1 MSVWAFVRRTHSASI
16 AAAALVL
23 TLVAAC
29 GGDDEAPVEPL
40 AVDLCLDPSLVRLS
54 LGAEGATPLD
64 LTQSP
69 FDEEFAAAGTE
80 FDVPSAVLKSV
91 AWVETRWQMV
101 EGAEE
106 FDGVPAAFGVMAL
119 RGKRLEGGAALAG
132 ATVEAARSEPLAN
145 IRSAAALLDAYASE
159 VGIDRSRPEEWAAV
173 VVRFSGI
180 EIEAGRS
187 AYAQQVGRA
196 LTRGIHQ
203 QAVLRGDTWG
213 IRLPHL
219 CTEPWVPPPPPPPP
233 PPPTDTVDY
242 EPAVWRPS
250 PNFNTRVGE
259 THFVIIHT
267 CEGSYTGCWS
277 WLVNPVSVV
286 SSHYVI
292 DEEGT
297 EISQLVRER
306 DRAWH
311 IAATYDCTRD
321 LGQDCHLNGIQSN
334 HITIGIEHA
343 GFASQSSFPA
353 TQIEASA
360 ALVCDITRDNDVPR
374 DWQHIVG
381 HGQLQP
387 WNRTDPGPN
396 WPWVGYLHS
405 IQRHC
410 GEVVVDDENGRNDAT
425 VAATTIDAPSEW
437 TASSLTADYYGDG
450 YRYAATR
457 DDAEDGV
464 TFSFLVEAPESLAID
479 ARWTSGSNRS
489 PRAQYLVIDAG
500 GDTLADLRLDQTGGG
515 GEWHSLGTWTFSAG
529 WSRVV
534 LLHRDTPGFVVIA
547 DAVRARR

>member
-1 MSVWAFVRRTHSASI
+1 VSVWAFVRRTHSASI

-213 IRLPHL
+213 GSRRRHHPLRRRLRTRSTTSRRSGGRHRIS
-219 CTEPWVPPPPPPPP
+219 T
-233 PPPTDTVDY
+233 
-242 EPAVWRPS
+242 PAS
-250 PNFNTRVGE
+250 GK
-259 THFVIIHT
+259 
-267 CEGSYTGCWS
+267 
-277 WLVNPVSVV
+277 
-286 SSHYVI
+286 
-292 DEEGT
+292 
-297 EISQLVRER
+297 
-306 DRAWH
+306 
-311 IAATYDCTRD
+311 
-321 LGQDCHLNGIQSN
+321 
-334 HITIGIEHA
+334 
-343 GFASQSSFPA
+343 
-353 TQIEASA
+353 
-360 ALVCDITRDNDVPR
+360 
-374 DWQHIVG
+374 
-381 HGQLQP
+381 
-387 WNRTDPGPN
+387 RT
-396 WPWVGYLHS
+396 S
-405 IQRHC
+405 
-410 GEVVVDDENGRNDAT
+410 
-425 VAATTIDAPSEW
+425 
-437 TASSLTADYYGDG
+437 
-450 YRYAATR
+450 
-457 DDAEDGV
+457 
-464 TFSFLVEAPESLAID
+464 
-479 ARWTSGSNRS
+479 
-489 PRAQYLVIDAG
+489 
-500 GDTLADLRLDQTGGG
+500 
-515 GEWHSLGTWTFSAG
+515 
-529 WSRVV
+529 
-534 LLHRDTPGFVVIA
+534 
-547 DAVRARR
+547 